1 MSEEQKV
8 FFGINPVLEKLR
20 ASPKDIEEILI
31 GEGASAP
38 AVRGVELQARRLG
51 VRVKY
56 VPAKKLDRLAGGQR
70 HQGVAAK
77 VCAFSYLSLDD
88 LLVAIPSLS
97 GSVWI
102 LILDSLTDPRNFGA
116 LLRIA
121 ESVGIQHVIIPKDRS
136 VAVTPTVIKASA
148 GAVHHLKVY
157 RATNLRRAIL
167 SLKELGFWIVGLDA
181 QAAETIYSRV
191 YPQHL
196 GVLLGSE
203 GEGIRPLLLKE
214 CDYRLSIPMLGQV
227 SSLNVS
233 VAAAIFFYE
242 LVRQGRLN

>member
-1 MSEEQKV
+1 MSEEQNV

-20 ASPKDIEEILI
+20 ASPRDIEEILI

-56 VPAKKLDRLAGGQR
+56 VPTKKLDRLASGQR

-116 LLRIA
+116 LLRTA
-121 ESVGIQHVIIPKDRS
+121 ESVGIEHVIIPKHRS

-157 RATNLRRAIL
+157 RTTNLRRAIL

-191 YPQHL
+191 YPQRL

-214 CDYRLSIPMLGQV
+214 CDYRLSIPMLGRV